1 MAQSVLNALA
11 LSNINRFSKFFHC
24 QNQDACI
31 QCHRPELT
39 IDRSIRL
46 QITAWRVS
54 HAYTITIMRLHANDG
69 RGYRA
74 NYHPWVC
81 LIHSP
86 STTGHATA
94 KSQWSEPYC

>member
-46 QITAWRVS
+46 QITA
-54 HAYTITIMRLHANDG
+54 
-69 RGYRA
+69 
-74 NYHPWVC
+74 
-81 LIHSP
+81 
-86 STTGHATA
+86 
-94 KSQWSEPYC
+94 